1 MVVMLKQY
9 VKFILIL
16 TALSTVV
23 QAQPEA
29 QYVLE
34 TCQGQVEYRLPDN
47 TRVDCLTDSY
57 AIEYDFSHKWAEAV
71 GQSLHYARMTGK
83 RAGIVLIGSQDDAG
97 YKRAFDVIRAYR
109 LPITLN
115 SLSVDR
121 LNK

>member
-1 MVVMLKQY
+1 MLS
-9 VKFILIL
+9 V
-16 TALSTVV
+16 SV

-29 QYVLE
+29 QYVQD
-34 TCQGQVEYRLPDN
+34 TCIGDIEYRLLDR
-47 TRVDCLTDSY
+47 TRVDCLTDSH

-83 RAGIVLIGSQDDAG
+83 RAGVVLIGSQDDAG

-115 SLSVDR
+115 TLE
-121 LNK
+121 KKP